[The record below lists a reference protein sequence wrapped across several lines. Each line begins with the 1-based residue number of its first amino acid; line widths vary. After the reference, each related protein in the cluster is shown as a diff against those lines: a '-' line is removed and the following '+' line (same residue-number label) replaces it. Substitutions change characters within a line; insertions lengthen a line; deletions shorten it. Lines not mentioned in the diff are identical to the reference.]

1 MLMMCLPAEV
11 VDITSMIPI
20 SYSTDAVDRIIW
32 KATSNNGKFSVNS
45 AYSLSISYDL
55 MPNCFGKGIW
65 AFNIPPKLKLFA
77 WIVAQANF

>member
-1 MLMMCLPAEV
+1 MLMMCLPAQV

-32 KATSNNGKFSVNS
+32 KATSNGTFSVSS

-55 MPNCFGKGIW
+55 
-65 AFNIPPKLKLFA
+65 AYA
-77 WIVAQANF
+77 